1 MLELTDKA
9 MTIFVFHYVPFWAG
23 WALAR
28 YAHHSDRRRPY
39 GLRWHNWV
47 DLMLP
52 PLGWMIYRWAS
63 AARRDRRR

>member
-1 MLELTDKA
+1 
-9 MTIFVFHYVPFWAG
+9 
-23 WALAR
+23 
-28 YAHHSDRRRPY
+28 
-39 GLRWHNWV
+39 V